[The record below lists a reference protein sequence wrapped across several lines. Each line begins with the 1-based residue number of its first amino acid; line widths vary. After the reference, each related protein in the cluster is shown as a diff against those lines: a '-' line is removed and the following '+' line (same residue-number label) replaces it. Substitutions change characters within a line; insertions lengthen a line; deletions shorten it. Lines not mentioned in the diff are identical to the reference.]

1 MLETVLAL
9 DVGTSVVKAV
19 LLDRDGVVHGRAA
32 TAAPEDTVP
41 GTDPQAL
48 WQVVEQVLGQLV
60 AASTRPVAAVV
71 ISGQGDGLWSID
83 RDGAP
88 QRAYAWNTVDAAEV
102 VQRWER
108 DGTIEAHFRR
118 SGTVLWPGTDA
129 AVWRWLEAQDPDRIA
144 RTGTVFCAK
153 DWIGY
158 RLTGVAATDVT
169 DASIA
174 FLDLA
179 SRSYDPRALEG
190 LGCQS
195 IAERLPPA
203 LVPGEVLG
211 GVTAAAAV
219 TTGLAEGTPVHVG
232 CLDLIAMIRAAGLRD
247 PGDALAVLG
256 TTAVAVSVLDDLP
269 VEAEPSGATVAM
281 PEPGRYLR
289 VLGANSGTTT
299 LEWFLRTHG
308 YTGDDRH
315 DRFWDD
321 VNAAGDQG
329 ALLLPFLAGERAPF
343 LAPEATGAFLGL
355 TAATT
360 LGGMGHGVVTGITH
374 ALKHCL
380 DAAGAGEDDLVLTG
394 GGATRPEWCQLVA
407 DVLDRPVLVEAR
419 ADLGALGA
427 ASLVPGFEQ
436 LAGAD
441 DTQPRARVTPA
452 AGRDRAAERHTAYLD
467 VVEALRPL
475 FKELPRP

>member
-1 MLETVLAL
+1 MTETVLAL
-9 DVGTSVVKAV
+9 DVGTSMVKAV
-19 LLDRDGVVHGRAA
+19 LLDRDGAVHSRGS
-32 TAAPEDTVP
+32 APTPEGPVP
-41 GTDPQAL
+41 GTDPGSL
-48 WQVVEQVLGQLV
+48 WEVVLDVLSQLT
-60 AASTRPVAAVV
+60 AASPRPVDAVV
-71 ISGQGDGLWSID
+71 VSGQGDGLWSID
-83 RDGAP
+83 RDGVP
-88 QRAYAWNTVDAAEV
+88 QRAYPWNTIDAAAI

-129 AVWRWLEAQDPDRIA
+129 AVWRWLEATDPDRIE
-144 RTGTVFCAK
+144 RTRTVFSAK
-153 DWIGY
+153 DWISFQ
-158 RLTGVAATDVT
+158 LTGEIATDVT

-174 FLDLA
+174 FLDLEA
-179 SRSYDPRALEG
+179 RAYDARAIEG
-190 LGCQS
+190 LGCHA
-195 IAERLPPA
+195 IADRLPPVCA
-203 LVPGEVLG
+203 PGEVLG
-211 GVTAAAAV
+211 GVRAGVAAR
-219 TTGLAEGTPVHVG
+219 TGLTEGAPVHVG
-232 CLDLIAMIRAAGLRD
+232 CLDLIAMIRAAGLREA
-247 PGDALAVLG
+247 GDALAVLG
-256 TTAVAVSVLDDLP
+256 TTAVAVSVLDALP

-308 YTGDDRH
+308 YTGEDRH

-355 TAATT
+355 TAATS

-394 GGATRPEWCQLVA
+394 GGASRREWCQLVA

-441 DTQPRARVTPA
+441 DTQPRTRITPA

-467 VVEALRPL
+467 VVETLRPL